1 MEITQYNHKALITE
15 ISDEELAI
23 IKKELNVPYFKFYQ
37 GKYIFD
43 KNKSESLLYKDKNG
57 NYYFP
62 PALIYHLGDVL
73 EKSGYD
79 IFLEDNRME
88 PSPKLKLK
96 KPKWPKAWKNQ
107 EKAIDAIINDEIGFG
122 SIISTMGSG
131 KSRII
136 EEIVYLRQLPTL
148 IIVPTQA
155 IKDKLYNTFKESY
168 GHVVAKE
175 IKDSGQRVNHISSY
189 ESYQNSS
196 PEDEYLEDKGFKK
209 IRGNWQ
215 KVSKAHNN
223 IYGKGK
229 KAGINSKMPHI
240 LILCDD
246 SLFKLS
252 QEHLDYYEMVIVDE
266 GHISSISSIR
276 TTLLNMENAY
286 YRYFVSATMWRDDSS
301 DFKLLMSA
309 VGTNIIFEESAYDAI
324 QDNRVAKPIYYQER
338 APLPDEPVG
347 FWGKDKNGKPK
358 VIHSKD
364 FDYIIK
370 KGLVGNKTRNERI
383 VTLACD
389 RYMRGRRILICV
401 TEKAHGQILEQRFKD
416 AGHRTIFIHGDT
428 ITKEEKIKKEQDI
441 EKASYGTDPIIVIG
455 TFAIGIGVDTKN
467 IDTVILA
474 DVRKST
480 IRVIQSSGR
489 GGRIN
494 ELSHEFEIIDLY
506 DWFHPTLEKHSQ
518 KRYKMIMD
526 YFRDNDS
533 LVRDI
538 WSKKGF

>member
-1 MEITQYNHKALITE
+1 MEIIQYNHRAVITQ
-15 ISDEELAI
+15 ISDEELTI
-23 IKKELNVPYFKFYQ
+23 LKEELSVPFFKFFR
-37 GKYIFD
+37 GKYLFD
-43 KNKSESLLYKDKNG
+43 KNKSENLLYKGDDG
-57 NYYFP
+57 NYFFP
-62 PALIYHLGDVL
+62 PALIYHLSDKLDKHGF
-73 EKSGYD
+73 D
-79 IFLEDNRME
+79 IYLDDRRIEA
-88 PSPKLKLK
+88 SPKLKLK
-96 KPKWPKAWKNQ
+96 KPKWPTAWKNQ
-107 EKAIDAIINDEIGFG
+107 EEAIQAIIDDEIGFG

-136 EEIVYLRQLPTL
+136 EEIVQLRKVPTL
-148 IIVPTQA
+148 IIAPTQN
-155 IKDKLYNTFKESY
+155 IRDKLYRTFKESY
-168 GHVVAKE
+168 GSVVAKE
-175 IKDSGQRVNHISSY
+175 IKDNGNRVNHISSY
-189 ESYQNSS
+189 ESYENNS

-215 KVSKAHNN
+215 KVTKAHNN
-223 IYGKGK
+223 IYGRGK
-229 KAGINSKMPHI
+229 KGGVNIKMPHI
-240 LILCDD
+240 LVLCDD

-252 QEHLDYYEMVIVDE
+252 EEHLNYYEMVIVDE

-276 TTLLNMENAY
+276 TTLLNMPNAY
-286 YRYFVSATMWRDDSS
+286 FRYFVSATMWRDDSS

-309 VGTNIIFEESAYDAI
+309 VGTNIIFEESAFDAI
-324 QDNRVAKPIYYQER
+324 QDNRVAKPNYYQER
-338 APLPDEPVG
+338 SPLPDEPVG

-383 VTLACD
+383 VSLAAD

-401 TEKAHGQILEQRFKD
+401 TETAHGQILEKRFKD
-416 AGHRTIFIHGDT
+416 AGHKTIFIHGDT
-428 ITKEEKIKKEQDI
+428 PTKEEKVRKEENI
-441 EKASYGTDPIIVIG
+441 ETASYGTDPVIVIG

-526 YFRDNDS
+526 YFKDNNS